1 MCLIMFFPSP
11 VADLSSYKTV
21 KTGEKVKHQRN
32 PHAILHDSKLLLG
45 NLVLKKKKM
54 HKSKGMQITS
64 AAFEL
69 KTW

>member
-11 VADLSSYKTV
+11 VADLRPYKTV
-21 KTGEKVKHQRN
+21 KTGEKKHQRN

-45 NLVLKKKKM
+45 NLVLKKKKQ
-54 HKSKGMQITS
+54 KSKGMQITS

>member
-45 NLVLKKKKM
+45 NLVLKKKK
-54 HKSKGMQITS
+54 KCTNQK
-64 AAFEL
+64 EC
-69 KTW
+69 K